1 MQRRKV
7 RTSTGHYPRFTLPMD
22 SSPGFGS
29 TSSDYVA
36 LFRLAFAS
44 APELQFLNLAPY
56 SKSPDHSSIGTPPSR
71 QVGTTT
77 FCRLTVS
84 DLFHS
89 PLGVLFTFP
98 SRYWYA
104 IGDQRYL
111 ALEGGP
117 PDFPQDFSC
126 PVVLRVYAKRTIPFV
141 YGALT
146 LYGSPFQVLS
156 TRDGFCNS
164 SGNSGASPSMPYNPT
179 VT

>member
-1 MQRRKV
+1 MEL
-7 RTSTGHYPRFTLPMD
+7 G
-22 SSPGFGS
+22 
-29 TSSDYVA
+29 A

-104 IGDQRYL
+104 IGDQEYL

-117 PDFPQDFSC
+117 PRFPQGFPC
-126 PVVLRVYAKRTIPFV
+126 PVVLRVCARSLVPFV
-141 YGALT
+141 YGAFT
-146 LYGSPFQVLS
+146 LYDGPSQVPS
-156 TRDGFCNS
+156 TRDKICNS
-164 SGNSGASPSMPYNPT
+164 FRSGEATQNAPYNPNMT
-179 VT
+179 

>member
-1 MQRRKV
+1 MEL
-7 RTSTGHYPRFTLPMD
+7 G
-22 SSPGFGS
+22 
-29 TSSDYVA
+29 A

-104 IGDQRYL
+104 IGDQGYL

-117 PDFPQDFSC
+117 PRFPQGFPC
-126 PVVLRVYAKRTIPFV
+126 PVVLR
-141 YGALT
+141 
-146 LYGSPFQVLS
+146 
-156 TRDGFCNS
+156 
-164 SGNSGASPSMPYNPT
+164 
-179 VT
+179 